1 MKRSAYGNALFFIAQ
16 NDSAE
21 TAPGGQVELTTLLK
35 DRVELIRWLYGWV
48 ELTEFLILSSIKK
61 TAGIKPTA
69 PSSALI

>member
-35 DRVELIRWLYGWV
+35 DRVEL
-48 ELTEFLILSSIKK
+48 TEFLILSSIKK